1 MAAIAEN
8 EAMRIAIGS
17 DHTAFAFKSEVAKWL
32 CDTEY
37 DVVDFGAMSTEPVDY
52 CDYGFA
58 VAKSVVGG
66 NFDRGL
72 LFCGTGVGIGI
83 CANKVRGVR
92 AVTCSEPYSAMLSRA
107 HNDANVLALGA
118 RVVGLELAKMIIDVW
133 IKTPFEGGRHA
144 ERIRKIQFFEEQN
157 RCVEG
162 YADGSGA

>member
-1 MAAIAEN
+1 
-8 EAMRIAIGS
+8 MRIAIGS
-17 DHTAFAFKSEVAKWL
+17 DHAAFAFKSEVVKWL
-32 CDTEY
+32 GETNHDL
-37 DVVDFGAMSTEPVDY
+37 VDFGAPSRESVDY

-58 VAKSVVGG
+58 VAQSVAAGT
-66 NFDRGL
+66 FDRGL

-118 RVVGLELAKMIIDVW
+118 RVVGLDLAKMIIDVW

-144 ERIRKIQFFEEQN
+144 DRLRKIQAFEERN
-157 RCVEG
+157 CCAEG
-162 YADGSGA
+162 YADAESR